1 MLRRSLPR
9 FCSTVEKCNE
19 TRKTVETAVRN
30 ITNDTLR
37 PLDHFKA
44 FVPEYVYSTPMVV
57 MLGNHS
63 SGKST
68 LINSLL
74 KMEEQTTGV
83 APVDDGFTIIMR
95 GDHDSTEDG
104 PTAVANQRY
113 GLGQLKPL
121 GSVFVNRLKVKTRRL
136 PEDSLLPENMMIV
149 DSPGM
154 IDAPSGYQ
162 NNTNATEADAKF
174 ALSIPASV
182 RHRGYDFLAATKWFA
197 QRADVILLMF
207 DPNNPGT
214 TSETLSVLTQS
225 LAGQEHKFL
234 IVFNKIDMFD
244 KVVDFAR
251 AYATLCWN
259 LSKVIPLKD
268 IPHIYTTYTPTG
280 RNTLDTAAVPEA
292 ELNQTRKLVREEI
305 LRAPSRR
312 LDNLLTETEE
322 AARRVLLCGQ
332 VTNALKQTQK
342 KFFWSR
348 IGVLAAATVLG
359 PSAVVG
365 SIFVIHDLLPTLII
379 STISAVGIG
388 LMWKTTNDRAAS
400 DERKALSS
408 MDNIVRELFP
418 GKSLS
423 EEVRQRWVNVKPVI
437 EEHASRENGG
447 ISELPNFS
455 TRELKR
461 VDDIISKILPE
472 LRTQVDDYRRMTG
485 QIQARKITSA
495 ATTEEAENKDKK

>member
-1 MLRRSLPR
+1 MLRSSLLRRCPAI
-9 FCSTVEKCNE
+9 VDKCNE
-19 TRKTVETAVRN
+19 NRKGVETAVRN
-30 ITNDTLR
+30 ITNDILR
-37 PLDHFKA
+37 PLDLFKC

-113 GLGQLKPL
+113 GLTQLKPL
-121 GSVFVNRLKVKTRRL
+121 GSVFVNRLKVKTRQL
-136 PEDSLLPENMMIV
+136 PADSLLPEHMMIV

-154 IDAPSGYQ
+154 IDAPSGY
-162 NNTNATEADAKF
+162 NADKVASEDPKLAT
-174 ALSIPASV
+174 IPASV

-280 RNTLDTAAVPEA
+280 RNTLDTAAVPEE

-332 VTNALKQTQK
+332 VTNALKQSQK
-342 KFFWSR
+342 KFFWGR
-348 IGVLAAATVLG
+348 VGVLAAATVLG

-365 SIFVIHDLLPTLII
+365 SFLVLHDLMPTLILGA
-379 STISAVGIG
+379 ISAVGIG
-388 LMWKTTNDRAAS
+388 YMWKTTNDQAVRDEKRAIAN
-400 DERKALSS
+400 L
-408 MDNIVRELFP
+408 DNIVRDLYP

-423 EEVRQRWVNVKPVI
+423 EEVRQRWMNVKPVI
-437 EEHASRENGG
+437 EENAAPENGG
-447 ISELPNFS
+447 VAELPSFN

-461 VDDIISKILPE
+461 VDDIINKVLPE
-472 LRTQVDDYRRMTG
+472 LRAQVDEYRRMNA
-485 QIQARKITSA
+485 QLQAKKNVM
-495 ATTEEAENKDKK
+495 EENSSKQ

>member
-1 MLRRSLPR
+1 MLRRSFPR
-9 FCSTVEKCNE
+9 FCSPSSPTSSSSSSNE
-19 TRKTVETAVRN
+19 IRKTVETAVRN
-30 ITNDTLR
+30 ITNDILR

-68 LINSLL
+68 LINSIL
-74 KMEEQTTGV
+74 KMEEQQTGV

-95 GDHDSTEDG
+95 GDHDTTEDG
-104 PTAVANQRY
+104 PTAIANQRY
-113 GLGQLKPL
+113 GLTQLKGL
-121 GSVFVNRLKVKTRRL
+121 GNVFVNRLKLKTRAL
-136 PEDSLLPENMMIV
+136 PAESLLPENMMIV

-154 IDAPSGYQ
+154 IDAPSGYNDIAGI
-162 NNTNATEADAKF
+162 NNNNNSGDKMLTQ
-174 ALSIPASV
+174 IPASV

-207 DPNNPGT
+207 DPANPGT

-280 RNTLDTAAVPEA
+280 RSALLEKAAVPED
-292 ELNQTRKLVREEI
+292 ELQHTRNIVRDEI

-312 LDNLLTETEE
+312 MDNLLTETEE
-322 AARRVLLCGQ
+322 ACRRLLMCGL
-332 VTNALKQTQK
+332 VTNALKKSHKK
-342 KFFWSR
+342 KFLGR
-348 IGVLAAATVLG
+348 IGILAASSLFGAST
-359 PSAVVG
+359 AVG
-365 SIFVIHDLLPTLII
+365 SFFLLHDVMPTLIV
-379 STISAVGIG
+379 STISTLGVAYI
-388 LMWKTTNDRAAS
+388 WKTTNDQART
-400 DERKALSS
+400 EEKKALNS
-408 MDNIVRELFP
+408 MDGIVRDLYP

-423 EEVRQRWVNVKPVI
+423 EEVRQRWIQVKPVI
-437 EEHASRENGG
+437 EENAAPENGG
-447 ISELPNFS
+447 INELPSFGS
-455 TRELKR
+455 RELKK
-461 VDDIISKILPE
+461 VESIIENVLPE
-472 LRTQVDDYRRMTG
+472 LRSRVDEYRRSHSSEFG
-485 QIQARKITSA
+485 
-495 ATTEEAENKDKK
+495 KK